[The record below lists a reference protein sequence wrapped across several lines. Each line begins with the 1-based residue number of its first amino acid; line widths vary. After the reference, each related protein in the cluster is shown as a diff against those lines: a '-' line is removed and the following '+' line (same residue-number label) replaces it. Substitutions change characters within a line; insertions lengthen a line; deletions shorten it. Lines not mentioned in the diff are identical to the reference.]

1 MGIYTK
7 ETMYFNFIW
16 LPLSQTNVLIN
27 LLATFLIIFGK
38 GEKNA
43 SILSEKGLDIILEGK
58 KVSRLTAE
66 CWAHSSIK

>member
-27 LLATFLIIFGK
+27 LFATFLIIFGK

-43 SILSEKGLDIILEGK
+43 SILSEKGLDIILVGK
-58 KVSRLTAE
+58 KGSRLTAE